1 MWRRL
6 RSAPLCRGFAPLR
19 RRQGRGGGREKTAA
33 GSRQNGWKMAL
44 YLRGKIHVGTNNLSP
59 KEATQ
64 MSHDVK
70 YIGMDVHKEAIVI
83 AVLNGSGNLVME
95 TIVETKAS
103 SILQFL
109 HGLQGE
115 LHVTWEEGT
124 WAAWLYDLLQPQVQ
138 EVVVCNPRRN
148 ALLKEGSKN
157 DKVDAGKLANLL
169 RTGMLRPVYH
179 GEIGLRTLRE
189 LARSYQTIGKDLTR
203 VMNRMKALYR
213 GWSIAC
219 AGTQVYAPRYREEW
233 LNKLPQ
239 AGVRRRAELLY
250 QQLDGLQALR
260 RNLRPEFLAESR
272 KHKASKLLRQ
282 IPCIGPI
289 RAARL
294 IALMQTPHRFRSK
307 RQLWTYS
314 GLGIET
320 HDSAQFRFV
329 SGQLQR
335 SKKPQQLR
343 SLNRNHNH
351 EMKEIFK
358 SAATRASC
366 GRGPFHDF
374 YEALLAKGMKP
385 EMARLT
391 LARKIAAITLTL
403 WKKEEGFDV
412 EQLKTQA
419 A

>member
-1 MWRRL
+1 
-6 RSAPLCRGFAPLR
+6 
-19 RRQGRGGGREKTAA
+19 
-33 GSRQNGWKMAL
+33 
-44 YLRGKIHVGTNNLSP
+44 
-59 KEATQ
+59 
-64 MSHDVK
+64 MSHEVK

-83 AVLNGSGNLVME
+83 AVLNGSGKVVME

-109 HGLQGE
+109 HGLRGE

-124 WAAWLYDLLQPQVQ
+124 WAAWLHDLLQPQVQ

-148 ALLKEGSKN
+148 ALLKEGSKS
-157 DKVDAGKLANLL
+157 DKVDARKLADLL

-179 GEIGLRTLRE
+179 GENGLRTLRE

-203 VMNRMKALYR
+203 VMNRLKGLYR
-213 GWSIAC
+213 GWGIAC
-219 AGTQVYAPRYREEW
+219 AGTQVYAPRFREEW
-233 LNKLPQ
+233 LRKIEQ

-260 RNLRPEFLAESR
+260 RNLRPELLAESR
-272 KHKASKLLRQ
+272 KHKAAKLLRQ

-320 HDSAQFRFV
+320 HDSAQYRYV
-329 SGQLQR
+329 GGQVQR
-335 SKKPQQLR
+335 SKKPQQIR
-343 SLNRNHNH
+343 GLNQNHNH

-358 SAATRASC
+358 STATRASC
-366 GRGPFHDF
+366 GTGPFHDF
-374 YEALLAKGMKP
+374 YAALLTKGMKP

-403 WKKEEGFDV
+403 WKRGERFDA
-412 EQLKTQA
+412 EQLKAQA